1 MQYGS
6 FLLNRI
12 KQINEIKIGKTIP
25 TGIKELTVTYELEC
39 NLDKFEPA
47 EDEKIIKK
55 ENNKV
60 TVEVTTSNEFLL
72 RQKFLELGPSV
83 KILGPES
90 FKEDFITCLK
100 DMKAGY
106 YCD

>member
-1 MQYGS
+1 MT
-6 FLLNRI
+6 
-12 KQINEIKIGKTIP
+12 K
-25 TGIKELTVTYELEC
+25 
-39 NLDKFEPA
+39 
-47 EDEKIIKK
+47 DEKIIKK